1 MREHERVVFRSL
13 FRIKVKLRGKS
24 GLLGYAGDISSRGM
38 RLVSDESIE
47 PGTRLELELAMR
59 DGEGQ
64 THQASAVLICR
75 WSRENPRT
83 GHQES
88 GMELET
94 LSPSF
99 SALVQR
105 VGAQRKSTEG
115 AAPPLA

>member
-13 FRIKVKLRGKS
+13 FRIKVRLRGKS

-38 RLVSDESIE
+38 RLVSDESVE
-47 PGTRLELELAMR
+47 PGTRLELELSMR

-64 THQASAVLICR
+64 VHQASAVLICR

-88 GMELET
+88 GMQLES

-105 VGAQRKSTEG
+105 VGAQRRPTEET
-115 AAPPLA
+115 PPSA